1 MQTRTEPVVMEDTK
15 FISKR
20 DLILSVSGALTVGI
34 LIALTVYCMMRQNKK
49 KLQHVES
56 GRVSFIRQ
64 HHNRKF
70 NLFGKEVKMFTSNRV
85 KCDLFFHLVCE
96 PLRNGITQGA
106 LSIFRVSC
114 QQSNMRIIVTNW
126 QRTNVTDLILL

>member
-1 MQTRTEPVVMEDTK
+1 MTLLYGYWSVDLGAVDFSAVQTRTEPVVMEDTK

-34 LIALTVYCMMRQNKK
+34 LIALTVYCLMRRNKK
-49 KLQHVES
+49 KLHHVES

-70 NLFGKEVKMFTSNRV
+70 NLFGKEVKMRTINRV
-85 KCDLFFHLVCE
+85 KCDLFFIWFVNRSEMASHRE
-96 PLRNGITQGA
+96 PLLFFGYHT
-106 LSIFRVSC
+106 
-114 QQSNMRIIVTNW
+114 SNLT
-126 QRTNVTDLILL
+126 